1 MKKLFLAILVTILS
15 YNRVA
20 ALELIPL
27 ITSPNENEQPGSHGY
42 PKTPMTAPTVY
53 IDNYTLLFEASHPE
67 YVLYIKDEDDNVV
80 YSTVVYST
88 QTHVVLPSTLWRFRN
103 SLRDSHL
110 LLLRV
115 YLAVR
120 QSLSGSAQN
129 MGTSSIFRKKT
140 QLSINLTWNIYDFL
154 WRNN

>member
-53 IDNYTLLFEASHPE
+53 IDDYTLLFVTDHPV
-67 YVLYIKDEDDNVV
+67 YILNIKDEDDNVV
-80 YSTVVYST
+80 YTTTVYSIQT
-88 QTHVVLPSTLWRFRN
+88 QVILPAT
-103 SLRDSHL
+103 
-110 LLLRV
+110 
-115 YLAVR
+115 
-120 QSLSGSAQN
+120 LSGDYQIELV
-129 MGTSSIFRKKT
+129 MGYWLFTG
-140 QLSINLTWNIYDFL
+140 WIYL
-154 WRNN
+154 E